1 MNETTFFDPTITLS
15 VVIALCAIISPI
27 LTTVLNNA
35 HQTKIKKMEMKQQ
48 IYRDTVIKKRTV
60 FEDYLRYTGA
70 FIRSYN
76 AETAK
81 DYGNAYG
88 LALMYAPPQIQ
99 SHISS
104 INSLLFNEEHQA
116 ASTQLEEL
124 APMIHTMLQ
133 NM

>member
-1 MNETTFFDPTITLS
+1 MNIDSTITLS
-15 VVIALCAIISPI
+15 VVIAFCTVISPI
-27 LTTVLNNA
+27 ITTALNNA
-35 HQTKIKKMEMKQQ
+35 HQTKLKKMEYAQRK
-48 IYRDTVIKKRTV
+48 YYDTIVRTRTI